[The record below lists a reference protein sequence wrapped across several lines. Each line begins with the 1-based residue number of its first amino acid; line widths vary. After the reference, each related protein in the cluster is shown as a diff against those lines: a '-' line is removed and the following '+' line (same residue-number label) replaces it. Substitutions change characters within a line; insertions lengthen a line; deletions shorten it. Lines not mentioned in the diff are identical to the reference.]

1 MDNRHMG
8 GNYTVSMHITAVML
22 NSAFI
27 CSAQLLKNSA
37 PLSMFDMSILLL
49 PFSVQLFAVSCN
61 GCHWRLKSPNY
72 PFMGFYDIDLALCSM
87 CNMYRNTVHLCIY
100 CQKNVQH
107 VAHKTGT
114 IWVFFYDFAIFLQ
127 ELLCWSW
134 TKHIWSET
142 TNIHIKKLFSGSVWK
157 VYASEHQLCTYNF
170 NRNYSTGSACNIS
183 FKKNHK
189 WELYD

>member
-1 MDNRHMG
+1 MNECLEFNVELCFVLPLEHLCNKKKDLKGYCGIYHNPAANGQQTHG

-27 CSAQLLKNSA
+27 CSAQLLKNSVSA

-114 IWVFFYDFAIFLQ
+114 IWVFFLRF
-127 ELLCWSW
+127 
-134 TKHIWSET
+134 
-142 TNIHIKKLFSGSVWK
+142 
-157 VYASEHQLCTYNF
+157 
-170 NRNYSTGSACNIS
+170 CNIS
-183 FKKNHK
+183 TGIVV
-189 WELYD
+189 LVLD